1 MSLGT
6 TAGGLGSGS
15 TLTTLPHTDLLGS
28 LTRAFPSVV
37 DIESASETQSA
48 NGEIVYTWSAVYS
61 GVSGI
66 LAQNTQ
72 GNDEYRPE
80 QMITA
85 ERATHVLDLPG
96 YYPAITVEMRA
107 KVTRATGDSAVYYD
121 IIAVRH
127 DSQAQMTRLELE
139 TVGY

>member
-15 TLTTLPHTDLLGS
+15 TLNTLPHIDLLDS

-61 GVSGI
+61 GVRGI
-66 LAQNTQ
+66 LAQTTTDV
-72 GNDEYRPE
+72 GEYQR
-80 QMITA
+80 
-85 ERATHVLDLPG
+85 ERLTVATATHILELPV

-107 KVTRATGDSAVYYD
+107 KVTRATGDSAAYFD
-121 IIAVRH
+121 IVAVRH

-139 TVGY
+139 TVTH